1 MNKDL
6 SATLLFPLLA
16 MLFTCFSYVYAQGI
30 PVARFV
36 KDSAIAKI
44 RREVSREFS
53 EMKGVR
59 PAVKRQ
65 GSGRNGD
72 EHYVLTFKGKADLPG
87 GRKISRVVRV
97 VADERGRII
106 KMSTSK

>member
-1 MNKDL
+1 M
-6 SATLLFPLLA
+6 
-16 MLFTCFSYVYAQGI
+16 
-30 PVARFV
+30 

-44 RREVSREFS
+44 EREVSREFS

-65 GSGRNGD
+65 GNGD

>member
-1 MNKDL
+1 M
-6 SATLLFPLLA
+6 
-16 MLFTCFSYVYAQGI
+16 
-30 PVARFV
+30 
-36 KDSAIAKI
+36 KDSLIAKI
-44 RREVSREFS
+44 KREVSREFS

-59 PAVKRQ
+59 PTVNKQ

-97 VADERGRII
+97 VADGQGRII